1 VRILISG
8 ICGFVGSSIAIAMLE
23 DNPAIEI
30 VGCDNFSRVG
40 SSINRE
46 TLEARGIKVV
56 HADIRVQTDVD
67 NLPATEWII
76 DGAANPSVL
85 AGVDGVTSSRQ
96 VIESN
101 LYGTV
106 NLLEY
111 AKKHKAGFILIS
123 TSRVYS
129 TAALQAQRF
138 EVQNEAFTFQ
148 DTAHPIQG
156 ISKMGIS
163 EALSTQAPISIYGS
177 TKLCSEALIL
187 EYASAFDLPVWINRC
202 GVIAGAG
209 QFGRADQGIFTYWIN
224 AYLRQ
229 RPLKYVGFGGTGYQV
244 RDFMHPDD
252 LFALLKQQINCQ
264 TNDRPRIVNLGGGL
278 NCSMSLKQLSDWC
291 AERFGEQNVKSI
303 NENRTF
309 DVPWVIMD
317 YSLATDTWGWRPERT
332 MHSILEEIAVHA
344 ETHPNWLS
352 TSGQ

>member
-1 VRILISG
+1 MRILISG
-8 ICGFVGSSIAIAMLE
+8 ICGFVGSSIAISMIE
-23 DNPAIEI
+23 DNPAMTIF
-30 VGCDNFSRVG
+30 GCDNFSRTG

-46 TLEARGIKVV
+46 ILEAKGIKVT
-56 HADIRVQTDVD
+56 HTDIRSQTDVD
-67 NLPATEWII
+67 NLPAADWVI
-76 DGAANPSVL
+76 DAAANPSVL
-85 AGVDGVTSSRQ
+85 AGIDGVTSSRQ
-96 VIESN
+96 LIESN

-111 AKKHKAGFILIS
+111 AKKHKAGFILVS

-129 TAALQAQRF
+129 TAALQSLTF
-138 EVQNEAFTFQ
+138 EVEGGAFTLKE
-148 DTAHPIQG
+148 DLSLAHG
-156 ISKMGIS
+156 ISKKGIS
-163 EALSTQAPISIYGS
+163 ETASTEAPISLYGS

-187 EYASAFDLPVWINRC
+187 EYGSAFDLPVWINRC

-229 RPLKYVGFGGTGYQV
+229 RPLKYVGFGGTGHQV
-244 RDFMHPDD
+244 RDCMHPAD
-252 LFALLKQQINCQ
+252 LFALLKKQINCQ
-264 TNDRPRIVNLGGGL
+264 TNSQSRVCNLGGGVD
-278 NCSMSLKQLSDWC
+278 NSMSLLQLSNWC
-291 AERFGEQNVKSI
+291 AARFGEQEVKSV

-317 YSLATDTWGWRPERT
+317 YSLATEVWDWRPERT
-332 MHSILEEIAVHA
+332 LHSILEEIAVHG